1 MLGFYIGSYASK
13 EEKGILFC
21 KLNPDTGEMK
31 IEDGIAGIANPSF
44 LALNKDRTRLYS
56 VSEEENFQGEPSG
69 GLASYRID
77 NGIRI
82 PHLLNTMPSMGKA
95 PCHISLSPDE
105 KFLFAA
111 NYTSGNISSYFLN
124 DDGSLKVLS
133 DTKQHHGSSLNPE
146 RQEGPHAHM
155 IQPTQ
160 DGNFVVTADLG
171 MDQLLIYGFDSKKG
185 KFIDLPEKTVKVSP
199 GQGPRHFIFHPNH
212 PRLYLIN
219 ELGNTL
225 MTFSIN
231 LSSCLI
237 KGPDQTI
244 ETLPPDFNKTSYTAD
259 LHLHPNGKFLYGSNR
274 GHNSLVCYSVD
285 PEDQSLSVRSHT
297 PSGGIFPRNFAIEPS
312 GKILIAANQDSF
324 NLQSFSVNPDS
335 GALSPLHSLKLEVKP
350 VCVLFN

>member
-69 GLASYRID
+69 GLASYKIVY
-77 NGIRI
+77 GINI

-185 KFIDLPEKTVKVSP
+185 KFIDLPEKTVKVTP

-219 ELGNTL
+219 ELGVINVGGKSRDILSFAQKNSDLVLSDQIFNCSTAAALNVSAATIPTL
-225 MTFSIN
+225 LPSLENLCASLPIVVVFPLPFTPIKMNIVGLVSSKFNISFSQSNKIFSI
-231 LSSCLI
+231 
-237 KGPDQTI
+237 
-244 ETLPPDFNKTSYTAD
+244 
-259 LHLHPNGKFLYGSNR
+259 
-274 GHNSLVCYSVD
+274 SLAS
-285 PEDQSLSVRSHT
+285 
-297 PSGGIFPRNFAIEPS
+297 
-312 GKILIAANQDSF
+312 ILIIS
-324 NLQSFSVNPDS
+324 SI
-335 GALSPLHSLKLEVKP
+335 
-350 VCVLFN
+350 LFL